1 MIAVEDFSKEAKCV
15 YKDEQYSVRDNGAV
29 LRHPRE
35 GKKPRPTDNQ
45 WTFGKPNEKTGYM
58 EISTARIH
66 RIVATAFHGEPP
78 TPEHIVD
85 HIDTNRQNNCPENL
99 RWLTR
104 LENAL
109 NNPITRARII
119 HVCGSIEA
127 FIADPSILRD
137 NSMQDPNFTWMRT
150 VSPEEAK
157 VCRDRL
163 EEWAKSDGTTSGG
176 KLGEWVFN
184 ERHSAEVFRAPFVK
198 PSYQEEQKSDLFE
211 SKIQGAAQ
219 RKWRTPCEFPFCPLE
234 PSEDPIAKYV
244 ANLKIGEVFS
254 RNDYGESII
263 LDFAVKDQSII
274 VMTEFKQDEPPIKP
288 WAVAKI
294 TYEDGLYIHTSIG
307 SCFEEIGARKWFTEE
322 QGLKWE
328 GEETFDDLVG

>member
-1 MIAVEDFSKEAKCV
+1 MMAVEEFSKKAECI
-15 YKDEQYSVRDNGAV
+15 YKDERYSVRDNGAV

-58 EISTARIH
+58 EISAARIH
-66 RIVATAFHGEPP
+66 RIVATAFLGDPP
-78 TPEHIVD
+78 TPEHVVD
-85 HIDTNRQNNCPENL
+85 HIDTNRRNNRPENL

-137 NSMQDPNFTWMRT
+137 NSQDPNFAWMRT

-157 VCRDRL
+157 ACRNRL
-163 EEWAKSDGTTSGG
+163 EEWAKSDGATSGG

-184 ERHSAEVFRAPFVK
+184 ERHSAEAFRAPLVK
-198 PSYQEEQKSDLFE
+198 PTYYEEENSDLFE
-211 SKIQGAAQ
+211 SKTQGAAQ
-219 RKWRTPCEFPFCPLE
+219 RNWRTPSEFPCCPAE
-234 PSEDPIAKYV
+234 PSEDPIARYA
-244 ANLKIGEVFS
+244 ANLKAGTVFS
-254 RNDYGESII
+254 RNDFGESII
-263 LDFAVKDQSII
+263 LDSAISEQSVV
-274 VMTEFKQDEPPIKP
+274 VMTESTSESAVKP

-294 TYEDGLYIHTSIG
+294 TYENGLYIHENKG